1 MLSWLWICLPSEYTP
16 KGVQYLLVYRVS
28 VTASILKKD
37 LKRVL
42 AEMRGRLA
50 VVIPV
55 SYGHGDFCFIRKGIC

>member
-42 AEMRGRLA
+42 AETRG
-50 VVIPV
+50 VISGSNPCV
-55 SYGHGDFCFIRKGIC
+55 LWARGLLFL